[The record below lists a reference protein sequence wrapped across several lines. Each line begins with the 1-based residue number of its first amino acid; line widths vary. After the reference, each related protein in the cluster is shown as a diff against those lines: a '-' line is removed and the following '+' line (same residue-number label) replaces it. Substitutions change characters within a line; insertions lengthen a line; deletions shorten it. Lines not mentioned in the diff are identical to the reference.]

1 MAIYTHEEQD
11 GNLTK
16 QIEIIVTRNY
26 YKVGSVK
33 VKVPFDL
40 DENNLDIQS
49 FLSENNLEE
58 ELENDLQDSSLESYD
73 DDEYEINSKFLF
85 SVFSLRKFYYL

>member
-49 FLSENNLEE
+49 FLAENNLEE
-58 ELENDLQDSSLESYD
+58 ELENELQDSSLESYD
-73 DDEYEINSKFLF
+73 DDEYEIN
-85 SVFSLRKFYYL
+85 

>member
-16 QIEIIVTRNY
+16 EIEIIVTRNY

-33 VKVPFDL
+33 VKVPL
-40 DENNLDIQS
+40 
-49 FLSENNLEE
+49 
-58 ELENDLQDSSLESYD
+58 ELEQIGYGLE
-73 DDEYEINSKFLF
+73 ILN
-85 SVFSLRKFYYL
+85 

>member
-1 MAIYTHEEQD
+1 MIYTDKETD

-16 QIEIIVTRNY
+16 EIEIIVTRNY

-33 VKVPFDL
+33 VTVPFDL
-40 DENNLDIQS
+40 DADNLDISQ

-58 ELENDLQDSSLESYD
+58 ELENDLQDSGLESYE
-73 DDEYEINSKFLF
+73 DDEYEIN
-85 SVFSLRKFYYL
+85 

>member
-1 MAIYTHEEQD
+1 MAIYTDEEQD

-49 FLSENNLEE
+49 FLAENNLEE

-73 DDEYEINSKFLF
+73 DDEYEIN
-85 SVFSLRKFYYL
+85 

>member
-1 MAIYTHEEQD
+1 MAIYTHEETD

-16 QIEIIVTRNY
+16 EIEIIVTRNY

-49 FLSENNLEE
+49 F
-58 ELENDLQDSSLESYD
+58 
-73 DDEYEINSKFLF
+73 F
-85 SVFSLRKFYYL
+85 SR

>member
-1 MAIYTHEEQD
+1 MAIYTDEEQD

-16 QIEIIVTRNY
+16 EIEIIVTRNY

-49 FLSENNLEE
+49 FLAENNLEE

-73 DDEYEINSKFLF
+73 DDEYEIN
-85 SVFSLRKFYYL
+85 

>member
-26 YKVGSVK
+26 YKAGSVK

-49 FLSENNLEE
+49 FLAENNLEE

-73 DDEYEINSKFLF
+73 DDEYEIN
-85 SVFSLRKFYYL
+85 

>member
-16 QIEIIVTRNY
+16 EIEIIVTRNY

-49 FLSENNLEE
+49 FLAENNLEE
-58 ELENDLQDSSLESYD
+58 ELENDLQDSSLKNYD
-73 DDEYEINSKFLF
+73 DDEYEIN
-85 SVFSLRKFYYL
+85 

>member
-1 MAIYTHEEQD
+1 MVTIKKYNIMAIYTHEEQD

-49 FLSENNLEE
+49 FLAENNLEE
-58 ELENDLQDSSLESYD
+58 E
-73 DDEYEINSKFLF
+73 
-85 SVFSLRKFYYL
+85 

>member
-49 FLSENNLEE
+49 FLAENNLEE

-73 DDEYEINSKFLF
+73 DDVYEIN
-85 SVFSLRKFYYL
+85 

>member
-16 QIEIIVTRNY
+16 EIEIIVTRNY
-26 YKVGSVK
+26 YKVGRVK

-49 FLSENNLEE
+49 FLAENNLEE
-58 ELENDLQDSSLESYD
+58 ELENDLQDSSIESYD
-73 DDEYEINSKFLF
+73 DDEYEIN
-85 SVFSLRKFYYL
+85 

>member
-1 MAIYTHEEQD
+1 MAIYTDEEQD

-16 QIEIIVTRNY
+16 EIEIIVTRNY

-49 FLSENNLEE
+49 FLAENNLEE
-58 ELENDLQDSSLESYD
+58 ELENDLQDSSLEGYE
-73 DDEYEINSKFLF
+73 DDEYEIN
-85 SVFSLRKFYYL
+85 

>member
-1 MAIYTHEEQD
+1 MIYTDKETD

-16 QIEIIVTRNY
+16 EIEIIVTRNY

-33 VKVPFDL
+33 VTVPFDL
-40 DENNLDIQS
+40 DADNLDIPQ

-58 ELENDLQDSSLESYD
+58 ELENDLQDSSLEGYE
-73 DDEYEINSKFLF
+73 DDEYEIN
-85 SVFSLRKFYYL
+85 

>member
-1 MAIYTHEEQD
+1 MAIYTHEETD

-49 FLSENNLEE
+49 FLAENNLEE
-58 ELENDLQDSSLESYD
+58 ELENDLQDSSLNSSD
-73 DDEYEINSKFLF
+73 DSDEYEIN
-85 SVFSLRKFYYL
+85 

>member
-1 MAIYTHEEQD
+1 MATYTHEEQD

-16 QIEIIVTRNY
+16 EIEIIVTRNY

-49 FLSENNLEE
+49 FLAENNLEE
-58 ELENDLQDSSLESYD
+58 ELENDLQDSSIESYD
-73 DDEYEINSKFLF
+73 DDEYEIN
-85 SVFSLRKFYYL
+85 

>member
-1 MAIYTHEEQD
+1 MAIYTDEEQD
-11 GNLTK
+11 VNLTK
-16 QIEIIVTRNY
+16 EIEIIVTRNY

-49 FLSENNLEE
+49 FLAENNLEE

-73 DDEYEINSKFLF
+73 DDEYEIN
-85 SVFSLRKFYYL
+85 